1 MPIPSTPF
9 AIDILKGPSSKRDTK
24 DLEAGFARRSMMLV
38 RRLLGEDRL
47 IELLAEE
54 TVDSSKWWKE
64 ISANS
69 NGQWRA
75 ARICLSAQGL
85 LSKEFIQWFIP
96 AEGGM
101 LPEPEKLAAH
111 PEHWVVRPSTGSKS
125 MTVLETLG
133 EKPTLFTLAF
143 DVSPPDF
150 VEDEPTFPTKMT
162 GRGYLEDGTQ
172 IMELYHQF
180 RDHADGQGFDVDLAI
195 YFPVAAGEDVV
206 ECHRQ
211 HLLVEFSNWSKQ
223 AFEAKS
229 V

>member
-1 MPIPSTPF
+1 MPSEPF
-9 AIDILKGPSSKRDTK
+9 TIDIMKGPSSKRATK

-47 IELLAEE
+47 IDLLRDE
-54 TVDSSKWWKE
+54 TAASSQWWRTV
-64 ISANS
+64 SANS
-69 NGQWRA
+69 NGEWKP
-75 ARICLSAQGL
+75 ARIALSARGL
-85 LSKEFIQWFIP
+85 ISKEFIQWFIP

-111 PEHWVVRPSTGSKS
+111 PEHWVVRPSTESKS

-143 DVSPPDF
+143 DVTAPDF
-150 VEDEPTFPTKMT
+150 VQDEPTFTSKMT
-162 GRGYLEDGTQ
+162 ARGYLEDGTQ

-180 RDHADGQGFDVDLAI
+180 KDHADGQGFDVDLAI
-195 YFPVAAGEDVV
+195 YFPVAAEEDVV

-229 V
+229 A

>member
-1 MPIPSTPF
+1 MASTPF
-9 AIDILKGPSSKRDTK
+9 AIDVLKGPSSNRATK

-38 RRLLGEDRL
+38 RRLLGENSL
-47 IELLAEE
+47 IELLREE
-54 TVDSSKWWKE
+54 TAASTEWWKQACL
-64 ISANS
+64 SS
-69 NGQWRA
+69 NKEWTP
-75 ARICLSAQGL
+75 ARITLSVRGV

-96 AEGGM
+96 AQGGM

-111 PEHWVVRPSTGSKS
+111 PEHWVVRPSQGSKS

-133 EKPTLFTLAF
+133 ERPTLFTLAF
-143 DVSPPDF
+143 DVQAAHF
-150 VEDEPTFPTKMT
+150 VQNEPTFTTKMT
-162 GRGYLEDGTQ
+162 GRGYLEDGTP

-195 YFPVAAGEDVV
+195 YFPVGAGEDVV

-223 AFEAKS
+223 AFDAKLAQ
-229 V
+229 

>member
-1 MPIPSTPF
+1 MSCVPF
-9 AIDILKGPSSKRDTK
+9 SIDALEGPTSKRGTK

-47 IELLAEE
+47 IELLREE
-54 TVDSSKWWKE
+54 TAASNEWWKKVSE
-64 ISANS
+64 NS
-69 NGQWRA
+69 NAEWRP
-75 ARICLSAQGL
+75 ARIVLSARGL
-85 LSKEFIQWFIP
+85 TSKEFIQWFLP

-111 PEHWVVRPSTGSKS
+111 PEHWVVRPSKEPTS

-143 DVSPPDF
+143 DVPASDF
-150 VEDEPTFPTKMT
+150 VQDESTFTTKMT
-162 GRGYLEDGTQ
+162 ARGYLEDGTP
-172 IMELYHQF
+172 IMELYHQLK
-180 RDHADGQGFDVDLAI
+180 DHADGQGFDIDLAI
-195 YFPVAAGEDVV
+195 YFPAQAGEDVI

-229 V
+229 A

>member
-1 MPIPSTPF
+1 
-9 AIDILKGPSSKRDTK
+9 
-24 DLEAGFARRSMMLV
+24 
-38 RRLLGEDRL
+38 
-47 IELLAEE
+47 
-54 TVDSSKWWKE
+54 
-64 ISANS
+64 
-69 NGQWRA
+69 
-75 ARICLSAQGL
+75 
-85 LSKEFIQWFIP
+85 
-96 AEGGM
+96 
-101 LPEPEKLAAH
+101 
-111 PEHWVVRPSTGSKS
+111 
-125 MTVLETLG
+125 
-133 EKPTLFTLAF
+133 
-143 DVSPPDF
+143 VSPPDF